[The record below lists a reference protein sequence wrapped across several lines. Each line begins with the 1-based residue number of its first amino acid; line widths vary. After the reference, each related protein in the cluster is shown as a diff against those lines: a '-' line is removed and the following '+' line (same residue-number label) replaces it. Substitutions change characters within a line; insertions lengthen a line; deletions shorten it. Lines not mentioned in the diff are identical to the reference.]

1 MLLGFACP
9 RECGRR
15 GRSAAGAPPS
25 QSARGTRRRPKNS
38 GGGIA
43 PAAIGALI
51 EGGLASVNAFAALS
65 RLSEAP
71 AVQLNCLKRLNIRSH
86 PIIARSGAARTAQE

>member
-1 MLLGFACP
+1 MPLGFACP

-43 PAAIGALI
+43 PAAIAALI
-51 EGGLASVNAFAALS
+51 EAGPASVNAFAVFSELS
-65 RLSEAP
+65 QPPGA
-71 AVQLNCLKRLNIRSH
+71 QLNSLKRLNIRSH
-86 PIIARSGAARTAQE
+86 PIIARSGATRTAQE

>member
-1 MLLGFACP
+1 MLLGLSCP

-25 QSARGTRRRPKNS
+25 QSARGTRRRSKNS

-43 PAAIGALI
+43 PAAIAALI
-51 EGGLASVNAFAALS
+51 EGGIAIVNAFAVLSGRSEALAAQLNSLS
-65 RLSEAP
+65 RL
-71 AVQLNCLKRLNIRSH
+71 NIHSH
-86 PIIARSGAARTAQE
+86 PIIARSGATRIAQE